1 MLTDSTSHAV
11 GDDDEV
17 SARSTSDSSRRSR
30 RHRRSRRSEQR
41 SPSRERAS
49 ERSVVP
55 AAVASVPRRKGAQS
69 AFKERDAE
77 ASKAL
82 HAATSVTEEGH
93 KKSVVCGGAV
103 VK

>member
-1 MLTDSTSHAV
+1 MLTTDSTSHAV
-11 GDDDEV
+11 DDDEV
-17 SARSTSDSSRRSR
+17 SSRSASDSSRRSR

-49 ERSVVP
+49 ERSVV
-55 AAVASVPRRKGAQS
+55 AASAASVPRRKGAQS

-93 KKSVVCGGAV
+93 KKCVGLAVGG
-103 VK
+103 